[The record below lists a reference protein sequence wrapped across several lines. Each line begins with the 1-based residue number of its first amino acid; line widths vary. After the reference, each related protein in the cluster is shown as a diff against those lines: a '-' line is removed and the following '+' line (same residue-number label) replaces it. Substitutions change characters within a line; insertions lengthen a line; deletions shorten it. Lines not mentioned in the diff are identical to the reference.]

1 MRLTVLQ
8 ILMMGFYPCAFS
20 LEVEETPRTPIII
33 KFGGAVPALNLEA
46 KTIDSSSTPI
56 NYRPSTQAKTFVSA
70 DYDKYGVSLS
80 TYNPRTSDFRK
91 KYGEGSAL
99 DFQFRFDWEPLY
111 IETYFQ
117 QYKGYYIQ
125 NANEVMPSPFGPN
138 GEYPGNPSLEAKHIG
153 IQIFKYKNRENFH
166 PHQSLLFIDRA
177 QHSGGSGFY
186 SLSLQH
192 HEASSSQSIVPS
204 TAFDNYGELANWQES
219 SVLTVSIGGGG
230 AYSFVLQEKWV
241 FSGLIGFGIGQQRSL
256 ANYANDKENEEKVVF
271 KSQVK
276 LAAGYTT
283 EKFIS
288 GINLQFD
295 STQIRLQSTE
305 IILSAIDTAVF
316 IGWRF

>member
-1 MRLTVLQ
+1 MRLTA
-8 ILMMGFYPCAFS
+8 ILISIIYFHTPAFS
-20 LEVEETPRTPIII
+20 QEEKKEARKPIII
-33 KFGGAVPALNLEA
+33 KFGGSVPALNLEA
-46 KTIDSSSTPI
+46 KTIDSNATPI
-56 NYRPSTQAKTFVSA
+56 NYRPATQAKTFVSV
-70 DYDKYGVSLS
+70 DYEKYGASIS

-111 IETYFQ
+111 IETYYQ
-117 QYKGYYIQ
+117 QYKGYYLN
-125 NANEVMPSPFGPN
+125 NAKKVMPTPFGPN
-138 GEYPGNPSLEAKHIG
+138 GEYPNNPSLEAKHIG

-186 SLSLQH
+186 SLSFQH
-192 HEASSSQSIVPS
+192 HEASSSQSIVPAS
-204 TAFDNYGELANWQES
+204 AFDNYGELVNWQQS
-219 SVLTVSIGGGG
+219 SVLTASIGGGG
-230 AYSFVLQEKWV
+230 AYSLVFKEKWV
-241 FSGLIGFGIGQQRSL
+241 LSGLIGFGIGQQWSL

-276 LAAGYTT
+276 IAAGYSS
-283 EKFIS
+283 EKFIT

-305 IILSAIDTAVF
+305 IVLSAIDTAVF